1 VSDLSNRLNPKILG
15 IRLSMLLHICGRRLR
30 LHTGQELL
38 AGSGIAVGVALVFG
52 VLVANASLTS
62 SAGDLVRQVVG
73 SARLQIAA
81 RSPAGFDQRLA
92 NTVANLPGVQ
102 ASAAVLR
109 ENVALVGPHGRQSV
123 QLLGLTPGVIT
134 LGSLGTRDFG
144 QGGLRFG
151 DGIVLP
157 STIAGAI
164 GAQPNTKI
172 AVLAYGAAKEI
183 NTGGVLASSLFG
195 ALSSSPVAIAPLATA
210 QRLTGLAR
218 RVTLILVRPRP
229 GADRLVRSELLRIA
243 GNRLDV
249 VPADNEL
256 RLLEEAAKPN
266 DQSTAL
272 FSAISVMVGFLLA
285 LCAMLLTV
293 PERRRFT
300 ADLRMHGYDW
310 RQVLMIL
317 GTEALALGAIA
328 SAVGVVLGDVLSRT
342 LFHQVPAYLAFAF
355 PIGSQ
360 QTVHPAAV
368 VFALGCGVL
377 ATLLASLLPV
387 FDLSSSRPRDAVYR
401 TTGSGSESFDSR
413 ATLALGGAGV
423 LLLLLV
429 TAMVLIVPSLTIAG
443 GVALALATLCVIPI
457 VFAGAARCLAHLSEH
472 VRSSALLLSAR
483 ELSAASTRSIAL
495 AGIAALAVY
504 GSVAVGGAQH
514 DLLHGLDQA
523 IVQEWDTAEVWVTP
537 SANIFDADSFHTDTP
552 LETIARTPG
561 IASVRAHQGGFLD
574 VGRRRLW
581 IRATP
586 VANSTMILSSQ
597 LLEGNLAHATAL
609 LRKGGWATVSS
620 GFAGERRLRPGDFF
634 HLPTPSGPV
643 RLGVAAITTNIGWP
657 SGTITINTDDY
668 SRYWETTEPTTLAIS
683 LQPGVSPDAGRRA
696 VERALGYQRGL
707 RVLTSSERI
716 AEVRNTV
723 GQGVKSLS
731 QIATLLLI
739 AAALAV
745 ASALSAVILQRRPRL
760 ASLKIQGYDRGQ
772 LWRALLLESAIVL
785 GIGCVVGAVFGVYG
799 HALASRALLL
809 TTGFPAPFSF
819 GSLRI
824 FITLGLVAG
833 IAMAVIAVPGLL
845 AARVPARASFQ
856 E

>member
-1 VSDLSNRLNPKILG
+1 VSNPLNPTILG
-15 IRLSMLLHICGRRLR
+15 VRLSMLAHICGRRLR

-52 VLVANASLTS
+52 VLVANSSLTN
-62 SAGDLVRQVVG
+62 SAGELIHQVVG

-81 RSPAGFDQRLA
+81 RSPAGFDQQLA
-92 NTVANLPGVQ
+92 TTVERLPGVQ

-109 ENVALVGPHGRQSV
+109 ENVAIVGPHGRQSV
-123 QLLGLTPGVIT
+123 QLLGITAGVVT

-144 QGGLRFG
+144 QGGLRFSG
-151 DGIVLP
+151 GIILP
-157 STIAGAI
+157 STVAEAVGAE
-164 GAQPNTKI
+164 PDTRI
-172 AVLAYGAAKEI
+172 AVLASGAAHEI
-183 NTGGVLASSLFG
+183 KTGGVLDSALFG
-195 ALSSSPVAIAPLATA
+195 ALASSPVAIAPLATA
-210 QRLTGLAR
+210 QRLTGQAR
-218 RVTLILVRPRP
+218 RVTLILVKPRP
-229 GADRLVRSELLRIA
+229 GADRLVRGELLRLAA
-243 GNRLDV
+243 GHLDV

-256 RLLEEAAKPN
+256 HLLNEAAKPN

-300 ADLRMHGYDW
+300 ADLRMQGYDW
-310 RQVLMIL
+310 RQVLVIL
-317 GTEALALGAIA
+317 GSEALALGAIA
-328 SAVGVVLGDVLSRT
+328 SLLGVVLGDVLSRT

-368 VFALGCGVL
+368 ALAIGCGML

-387 FDLSSSRPRDAVYR
+387 FDLRSGRPRDAIYR
-401 TTGSGSESFDSR
+401 SAGSGGESVDGR
-413 ATLALGGAGV
+413 TALALGAVGI
-423 LLLLLV
+423 LLVLLV
-429 TAMVLIVPSLTIAG
+429 TVLVLVAPSLTIAG
-443 GVALALATLCVIPI
+443 GVVLALATLCAIPI
-457 VFAGAARCLAHLSEH
+457 VFAGTARGLAHLSEH
-472 VRSSALLLSAR
+472 VRGSALLLSAR
-483 ELSAASTRSIAL
+483 ELGAASTRSVAL

-514 DLLHGLDQA
+514 DVLYGLDRA
-523 IVQEWDTAEVWVTP
+523 IVQEWSTAEVWVTP
-537 SANIFDADSFHTDTP
+537 SANIFDADSFRPDSSLT
-552 LETIARTPG
+552 TIARAPG
-561 IASVRAHQGGFLD
+561 IASVRIHQGGFLD
-574 VGRRRLW
+574 VGRHRLW

-586 VANSTMILSSQ
+586 PTNGTMVLSSQ
-597 LLEGNLAHATAL
+597 LLEGDLTHASQL
-609 LRKGGWATVSS
+609 LRQGGWATVSH
-620 GFAGERRLRPGDFF
+620 GFASEYHLHVGDSFS
-634 HLPTPSGPV
+634 LPTPSGPA

-668 SRYWETTEPTTLAIS
+668 SHYWQSTDPTTLAIG
-683 LQPGVSPDAGRRA
+683 LQPGVTPSAGKRV

-716 AEVRNTV
+716 AEVESTV
-723 GQGVKSLS
+723 SQGLKSLS
-731 QIATLLLI
+731 EIATLLLI

-745 ASALSAVILQRRPRL
+745 ASALSAVILQRRPRI

-785 GIGCVVGAVFGVYG
+785 GVGCITGAILGIYG

-809 TTGFPAPFSF
+809 TTGFPAPFSL

-824 FITLGLVAG
+824 LVTLGIVAG
-833 IAMAVIAVPGLL
+833 IAMVVIAIPGLL